1 MTAPLIGVIVRQLP
15 LWVGTEGERWGRR
28 WLLSHQLF
36 WYKVNFKEIYRT
48 IILYIYLNY
57 FLNG

>member
-15 LWVGTEGERWGRR
+15 LWVGTEGESWDRR

-36 WYKVNFKEIYRT
+36 WYKVNFKEICRT
-48 IILYIYLNY
+48 IILYIYI
-57 FLNG
+57 